1 MCFRFYPK
9 VNRSGDMVLSVNAS
23 AMRLSFA
30 LCLFA
35 SLGSCGGGSGSGVG
49 STPAPLASVDGGAG
63 AGVPAPAAPVIEYDT
78 AEYQHSTGSVAMD
91 AIAAYDAGATGDGV
105 IVAILDSG
113 IKTDSPE
120 FSGRIS
126 SASRDIVGSP
136 SRGIVDTTGQDRQS
150 TRLNS
155 SH

>member
-1 MCFRFYPK
+1 
-9 VNRSGDMVLSVNAS
+9 MVLSVNAS

-63 AGVPAPAAPVIEYDT
+63 AGVPASAAPVIEYDT
-78 AEYQHSTGSVAMD
+78 AEYQRSTGSVAMD

-105 IVAILDSG
+105 IVAIQ
-113 IKTDSPE
+113 I
-120 FSGRIS
+120 GR
-126 SASRDIVGSP
+126 AHV
-136 SRGIVDTTGQDRQS
+136 
-150 TRLNS
+150 
-155 SH
+155 

>member
-1 MCFRFYPK
+1 MCWRFYPK

-63 AGVPAPAAPVIEYDT
+63 AGVPRSAAPVIAYDPS
-78 AEYQHSTGSVAMD
+78 ESQRSTESVAID
-91 AIAAYDAGATGDGV
+91 WIAAYDARRRQGV
-105 IVAILDSG
+105 V
-113 IKTDSPE
+113 
-120 FSGRIS
+120 
-126 SASRDIVGSP
+126 
-136 SRGIVDTTGQDRQS
+136 
-150 TRLNS
+150 
-155 SH
+155 